1 MKRLFKFLV
10 ATATTFSLLIANTP
24 LTQIVVRAD
33 GDEPPVPTYTFTSKF
48 VVEQQGTVDKLQFI
62 SGETVF
68 MEPSE
73 DIFNA
78 GSIYVVLNQ
87 GEGSI
92 YKSLRIVTRVEDQDE
107 VLYDSASGTGSFSIN
122 SDFRVVNFNN
132 AGDDENRVGI
142 LEIVYVNGGPDGGG
156 GDETVYKVTVKSSV
170 VRTINFV
177 GCGIDNGERY
187 GDPQLNIP
195 QAGEYSLTFLG
206 MPEEFTIENP
216 GGMGVEKVGRLV
228 KVIINGHEEKVTA
241 RYDRCT
247 YSLKGLEPG
256 DITIVLEG
264 DDTPGGVIEWTNSGC
279 PEDQIQDNIKR
290 NHEEF
295 QNGSARV
302 VGVYKTYED
311 IGDPDKNIMSDY
323 GIENNGALFDEY
335 NGCLRIECG
344 YWIAFDFTPLPGY
357 QLIEFGGTAPD
368 QLGTDDIKTTDEP
381 NVYYFQMPQGNCHFT
396 AVFDDPANKVKIN
409 GNSIVNGG
417 AIEVPENEFAGGT
430 AQMSVCD
437 LDNNTRSDYDKNND
451 VQAALDKD
459 NLEIEE
465 YLSLDLA
472 NIYQKANTDDYWEEE
487 YHELTEGNATVTL
500 KVDGKFNPD
509 NNKVYIVHDKGDEG
523 IETIEA
529 EYNPNTH
536 EITFETGSFS
546 NFMIATSDEAND
558 IDVKPND
565 PPKPGQPEPG
575 EPPMP
580 GEDDNPEDRAPH
592 FSLALVDDEV
602 LLGNWEGEDNPF
614 FVPVDEGQTIPS
626 DAEIDNE
633 LPEDLPDDIE
643 LIYFIDDEEVA
654 SYFMDERETF
664 TPGHFVV
671 FEGIAVTEDT
681 FEVYFKSC
689 WIVAI
694 DVIFTDLSMKVQDK
708 DGKVLKPINV
718 PEDEDYTIFECG
730 DATPED
736 FTYYEFTFLEQPYE
750 VVVKGINGYSIFVL
764 DCMDNDVF
772 NTPIG
777 ENYIKCPDE
786 DYIWISAWGKVTESE
801 TVAFTESLTSAS
813 SVFEGVSAEKTK
825 DYMLVVS
832 EFYTEDAPEEDVAAI
847 RKQLEEKGYTG
858 TSFPLGFEIDLFDKN
873 GSVHEPG
880 FTVRVTLVLKKALEL
895 KEGETVLILHIL
907 DDDKFELIEAVYNAQ
922 NLTLT
927 FETKTFSPFVV
938 MIGTKAAPSPV
949 VKTGED
955 INVTRIVIAS
965 LLIGAAAVAGILF
978 IKRRN
983 DEIEKEEN

>member
-33 GDEPPVPTYTFTSKF
+33 GDEPSVPTYTFTSGF
-48 VVEQQGTVDKLQFI
+48 VDEQDGVIDRLQFV
-62 SGETVF
+62 SSETVL

-73 DIFNA
+73 EVFPA
-78 GSIYVVLNQ
+78 GTINVTLNQ
-87 GEGSI
+87 EEGAI

-107 VLYDSASGTGSFSIN
+107 VLYDSASGTGSFSTN

-142 LEIVYVNGGPDGGG
+142 LEIVYDYGGPDGGG
-156 GDETVYKVTVKSSV
+156 GDETVYTVTVKSSV

-177 GCGIDNGERY
+177 GCGLVDGERK
-187 GDPQLNIP
+187 GDPQLNIS
-195 QAGEYSLTFLG
+195 QAGEYPMTFLG

-216 GGMGVEKVGRLV
+216 GGMGVEEVGRLV

-241 RYDRCT
+241 RYDSCT

-256 DITIVLEG
+256 DITIELEG

-279 PEDQIQDNIKR
+279 PEDQIQENIKR

-302 VGVYKTYED
+302 VGVYKSIDD
-311 IGDPDKNIMSDY
+311 IGNPDKNIMSDY
-323 GIENNGALFDEY
+323 GIEDNGALFDEY
-335 NGCLRIECG
+335 NGCLRIENG
-344 YWIAFDFTPLPGY
+344 YWIAFEFVPLPGY
-357 QLIEFGGTAPD
+357 QLVEFGGSAPG
-368 QLGTDDIKTTDEP
+368 QEGIVPTTDETI

-396 AVFDDPANKVKIN
+396 AKFDKPENIVKIT
-409 GNSIVNGG
+409 GNSMVDDG
-417 AIEVPENEFAGGT
+417 AITVAENEFEGGT
-430 AQMSVCD
+430 AMMTVGA
-437 LDNNTRSDYDKNND
+437 LDGNTRSAYDKNND

-487 YHELTEGNATVTL
+487 YHELTEGKATVSL
-500 KVDGKFNPD
+500 VVDDNFNPG
-509 NNKVYIVHDKGDEG
+509 NNKVYIVHDKGGDEG
-523 IETIEA
+523 IETIPA
-529 EYNPNTH
+529 VYNPNTH

-558 IDVKPND
+558 VYEKQND
-565 PPKPGQPEPG
+565 PPQPGEPEPG
-575 EPPMP
+575 
-580 GEDDNPEDRAPH
+580 DPEDFEDYAPH

-602 LLGNWEGEDNPF
+602 LLGNWEGEDSPF
-614 FVPVDEGQTIPS
+614 FVPVDEGQIIPS
-626 DAEIDNE
+626 DAAIDNE

-654 SYFMDERETF
+654 SYYMDERETF

-671 FEGIAVTEDT
+671 FEGIAVAEDT

-694 DVIFTDLSMKVQDK
+694 DVIYMDLSMTVQDK
-708 DGKVLKPINV
+708 DGKVIEPINV
-718 PEDEDYTIFECG
+718 PEDVDYPVFECG
-730 DATPED
+730 DATKED
-736 FTYYEFTFLEQPYE
+736 YTFYELAFITQPAE
-750 VVVKGINGYSIFVL
+750 VVVKGINGYAIFYL
-764 DCMDNDVF
+764 GCNDEDVF
-772 NTPIG
+772 NNPIG

-786 DYIWISAWGKVTESE
+786 DYIWIGAWGIIPESE
-801 TVAFTESLTSAS
+801 TVDFTYSLSTASA
-813 SVFEGVSAEKTK
+813 VFDGVSADKAK
-825 DYMLVVS
+825 DYLVVID
-832 EFYTEDAPEEDVAAI
+832 EIELADAPAEDVAAI
-847 RKQLEEKGYTG
+847 KKQLEEKGYTG
-858 TSFPLGFEIDLFDKN
+858 VSFPMGFEINLFDKN

-880 FTVRVTLVLKKALEL
+880 FTVRITLVLKKALEL
-895 KEGETVLILHIL
+895 KDGEKVWILHLI
-907 DDDKFELIEAVYNAQ
+907 DDDKFEVIEAVYNAT

-938 MIGTKAAPSPV
+938 MIGTQAAPAPV

-965 LLIGAAAVAGILF
+965 LLIGAAAAAGILF
-978 IKRRN
+978 IKRREY
-983 DEIEKEEN
+983 EIEKEEN